1 MKKEYEIPKIVII
14 VANVCV
20 ITSSGD
26 DKDNWETW
34 PPMPV

>member
-1 MKKEYEIPKIVII
+1 MKKEYEIPSMEIII
-14 VANVCV
+14 VDVCV

-26 DKDNWETW
+26 DMDNWETW